1 MGSLYYAGSV
11 KTPIHPRCR
20 CSLSPI
26 TLEALVIQNQ
36 LAANRGERWED
47 QQQALAA
54 ATRRKYD
61 EASTR
66 PWRPIGGTGE
76 PRGPRDYP
84 LMERTALPA
93 TTPRPNT
100 ENNPANGGAR
110 PWPSGDPV
118 WTPSRGWI
126 NAAAREAYDYKV
138 AGANNR
144 ADASL
149 SRSNASSARTGA
161 LLSGFGTVLGGA
173 SDVYKYRKSLKVT

>member
-1 MGSLYYAGSV
+1 VATADDRVCEFCAPRMGALYYAGSV
-11 KTPIHPRCR
+11 KTPLHPRCR
-20 CSLSPI
+20 CALSPI
-26 TLEALVIQNQ
+26 TMEALVIQNQ

-54 ATRRKYD
+54 ATREKYD
-61 EASTR
+61 EASTK

-76 PRGPRDYP
+76 PRSPRDYP
-84 LMERTALPA
+84 LMERTGLPA

-126 NAAAREAYDYKV
+126 NAAAREAYEAMVIEV
-138 AGANNR
+138 AE
-144 ADASL
+144 L
-149 SRSNASSARTGA
+149 E
-161 LLSGFGTVLGGA
+161 V
-173 SDVYKYRKSLKVT
+173 